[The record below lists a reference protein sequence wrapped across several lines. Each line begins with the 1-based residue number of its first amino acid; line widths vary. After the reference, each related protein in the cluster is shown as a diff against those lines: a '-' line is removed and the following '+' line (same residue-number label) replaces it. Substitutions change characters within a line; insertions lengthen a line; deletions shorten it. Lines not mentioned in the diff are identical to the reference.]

1 VIALSGCPAPSDK
14 KLGQI
19 LGQFLRNFRA
29 KIRSFR
35 VNKRNFRAKN
45 WNFITKRP

>member
-1 VIALSGCPAPSDK
+1 MFVYNTTVVMSKCYDTSVISFLLNAGCPAPSDK

-29 KIRSFR
+29 KI
-35 VNKRNFRAKN
+35 
-45 WNFITKRP
+45 